1 MWLWLWRWLGLK
13 DAWKDHTDGVWVQPG
28 GWGGA
33 VKGQGRGSCLQVT
46 SRWEGSQ
53 VQAQAADFSAT
64 MTVMADIEPHVVV

>member
-1 MWLWLWRWLGLK
+1 MPGKTTQTGSGFSLG
-13 DAWKDHTDGVWVQPG
+13 DG
-28 GWGGA
+28 GGA

>member
-1 MWLWLWRWLGLK
+1 M
-13 DAWKDHTDGVWVQPG
+13 
-28 GWGGA
+28 
-33 VKGQGRGSCLQVT
+33 KGQGRGSCLQVT